1 MDLIFLQT
9 VSDFYFHL
17 KHYSIL
23 RALKRDLKLDIL
35 ITVSRNTFL
44 FAQRGGNSNC
54 KVIYACKHFSIK
66 MRDESKRDFKGHTLK
81 KINKKLLSWKKEKF
95 PSVEREVL
103 FGS

>member
-1 MDLIFLQT
+1 MDLIFSQT
-9 VSDFYFHL
+9 VIDFYFHL

-54 KVIYACKHFSIK
+54 EVIYACKHFSIK
-66 MRDESKRDFKGHTLK
+66 TRDESKRDFKGHTLK
-81 KINKKLLSWKKEKF
+81 KIN
-95 PSVEREVL
+95 
-103 FGS
+103 